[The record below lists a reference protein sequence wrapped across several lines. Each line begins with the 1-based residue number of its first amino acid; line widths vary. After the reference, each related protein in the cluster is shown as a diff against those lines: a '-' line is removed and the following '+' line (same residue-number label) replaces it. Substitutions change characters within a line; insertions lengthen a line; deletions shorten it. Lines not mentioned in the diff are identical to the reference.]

1 MLRLSLY
8 VRRQWLSLILLLVLI
23 GLLANGLMGH
33 PGPRDLMVLRARGAE
48 FEAQRAR
55 LAARNADL
63 RTNVQNLRSDN
74 RFLER
79 LIRQELGY
87 ARSDELVYKF
97 AADNSTAKPGK

>member
-8 VRRQWLSLILLLVLI
+8 VHRQCLGLILLLVLI

-33 PGPRDLMVLRARGAE
+33 PGPSDLMVLRARGAE
-48 FEAQRAR
+48 FEARRAR
-55 LAARNADL
+55 LAARNTDL
-63 RTNVQNLRSDN
+63 GTNVQNLRSND
-74 RFLER
+74 RYLER

-97 AADNSTAKPGK
+97 TG